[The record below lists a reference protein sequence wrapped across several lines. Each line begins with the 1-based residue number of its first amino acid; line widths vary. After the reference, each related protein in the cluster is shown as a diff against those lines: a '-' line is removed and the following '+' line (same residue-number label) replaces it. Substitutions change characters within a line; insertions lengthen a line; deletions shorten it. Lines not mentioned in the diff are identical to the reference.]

1 MANTVVQA
9 QDVYNYLGIDYADVK
24 VRDADGDGILTE
36 EELMALTK
44 SQLLILGRDLGVSGL
59 KSSLTKAEI
68 VAAILAAQEE
78 GHG

>member
-1 MANTVVQA
+1 MMTA
-9 QDVYNYLGIDYADVK
+9 
-24 VRDADGDGILTE
+24 DADGDGILTE

-68 VAAILAAQEE
+68 VAAILAARKE